1 VTILASRAALWGGWV
16 MSEARNASEIF
27 AAAAEAIFELFEFV
41 KIVAMKMIR
50 R

>member
-1 VTILASRAALWGGWV
+1 

-27 AAAAEAIFELFEFV
+27 AAAAVSEAIFELFEFV

>member
-1 VTILASRAALWGGWV
+1 
-16 MSEARNASEIF
+16 MSEARNTSEIF
-27 AAAAEAIFELFEFV
+27 AAAAAEAIFELFEFV

>member
-1 VTILASRAALWGGWV
+1 
-16 MSEARNASEIF
+16 MSEARNTSEIF
-27 AAAAEAIFELFEFV
+27 AAAAAAAAEAIFELFEFV